1 MAMCFSV
8 ALAVALAMAGCNR
21 KTIFSHYVAI
31 DQSGWERTDTMHFA
45 VAHIPLTDRYV
56 ETIGLRI
63 TSHYPFTALTVIAD
77 QHAVPSGIQRTDTL
91 CCRLTDE
98 SGTVMGSG
106 LTHYQYLFP
115 LPPLPLSEGD
125 SLSVSIRH
133 HMMRETLPGVTDVGL
148 IVCKEPA
155 AK

>member
-1 MAMCFSV
+1 MAVRFSV
-8 ALAVALAMAGCNR
+8 ALAVALAMGGCSH

-31 DQSGWERTDTMHFA
+31 DPSGWERADTMHFA
-45 VAHIPLTDRYV
+45 VAHVPQTARYV

-63 TSHYPFTALTVIAD
+63 TSHYPFTALTVIVD

-98 SGTVMGSG
+98 SGTVIGSG

-115 LPPLPLSEGD
+115 LPTLPLSEGD

-133 HMMRETLPGVTDVGL
+133 HMKREMLPGITDVGL
-148 IVCKEPA
+148 IVSQEA
-155 AK
+155 VAQ